1 MICPPYF
8 GSKIWR
14 EGYSNPNLAP
24 QSNRYFVLK
33 NSFYSYLNYSIMKKN
48 YSFLFKFCLICGLL
62 VPTQFCF
69 ADDTQS
75 IPISK
80 DGNPPPTT
88 TQPNRVTNM
97 MPVSATINDAELAIY
112 FETSIGEATITV
124 TDDSN
129 NVVYLEMVDTDSESD
144 FYIPVTGWTSG
155 NYNLIITY
163 TDTTLRGE
171 FSVE

>member
-1 MICPPYF
+1 
-8 GSKIWR
+8 
-14 EGYSNPNLAP
+14 
-24 QSNRYFVLK
+24 
-33 NSFYSYLNYSIMKKN
+33 MKKI
-48 YSFLFKFCLICGLL
+48 YSFLFKFCLICLLL

-80 DGNPPPTT
+80 DGNTTPPP

-112 FETSIGEATITV
+112 FETTVGEATVTV

-129 NVVYLEMVDTDSESD
+129 NVVYLETVDTDSE
-144 FYIPVTGWTSG
+144 YEIHIPVTGWTSG